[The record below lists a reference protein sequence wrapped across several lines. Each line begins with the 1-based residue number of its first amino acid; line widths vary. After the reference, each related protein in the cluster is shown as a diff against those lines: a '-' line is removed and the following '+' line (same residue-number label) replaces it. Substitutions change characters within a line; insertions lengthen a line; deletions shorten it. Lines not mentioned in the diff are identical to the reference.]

1 MIARIYIVDDEAPAR
16 ARLMTVLSD
25 ISDSCAHLLVG
36 HSDRPQAAL
45 DGIQTSKPDIILL
58 DVQMPGM
65 SGLEMASHL
74 RHLGAAA
81 PSVIFV
87 TAYDAYALKA
97 FEVHAADY
105 LVKPVRAERLAE
117 AINRVM
123 AQRASLGRMPATP
136 VPERRRHFAV
146 QERGRLL
153 LVPIRDVLYL
163 KAEQKYVTL
172 RTKTRE
178 HLIEES
184 LVSIEEDF
192 GDVFLRVH
200 RNALV
205 ARDAVIGV
213 ERAVASAAGE
223 GDAERGYDG
232 WEVLMRDTTE
242 RLPISRRQWQAVKSL
257 IR

>member
-1 MIARIYIVDDEAPAR
+1 MTARIYIVDDEAPAR
-16 ARLMTVLSD
+16 TRLMTVLSD

-36 HSDRPQAAL
+36 HADRPQAAL
-45 DGIQTSKPDIILL
+45 DGIHATKPDIVLL

-65 SGLEMASHL
+65 TGLEMASHL

-117 AINRVM
+117 AIGRVM
-123 AQRASLGRMPATP
+123 AQRASLGIMPATP
-136 VPERRRHFAV
+136 TPERRRHFAV

-172 RTKTRE
+172 RTRTRE
-178 HLIEES
+178 HLIEDS
-184 LVSIEEDF
+184 LVSIEENF

-205 ARDAVIGV
+205 ARNAVIGV
-213 ERAVASAAGE
+213 ERATAGVPGE
-223 GDAERGYDG
+223 SDAERGYDG
-232 WEVLMRDTTE
+232 WEVMLRDTTD

>member
-1 MIARIYIVDDEAPAR
+1 MTARIYIVDDEAPAR
-16 ARLMTVLSD
+16 TRLMTVLSD
-25 ISDSCAHLLVG
+25 ISHNCAHLLVG
-36 HSDRPQAAL
+36 HADRPQAAL
-45 DGIQTSKPDIILL
+45 DGIETTKPDIVLL

-74 RHLGAAA
+74 RHLGTAA

-117 AINRVM
+117 AISRVM
-123 AQRASLGRMPATP
+123 AQRALLGLLPATP
-136 VPERRRHFAV
+136 IHERRRHFAV

-172 RTKTRE
+172 RTKSRE
-178 HLIEES
+178 HLIEDS
-184 LVSIEEDF
+184 LVSIEENF

-213 ERAVASAAGE
+213 ERAAAGVSGE
-223 GDAERGYDG
+223 SDTERGYDG
-232 WEVLMRDTTE
+232 WEVMLRDTTD